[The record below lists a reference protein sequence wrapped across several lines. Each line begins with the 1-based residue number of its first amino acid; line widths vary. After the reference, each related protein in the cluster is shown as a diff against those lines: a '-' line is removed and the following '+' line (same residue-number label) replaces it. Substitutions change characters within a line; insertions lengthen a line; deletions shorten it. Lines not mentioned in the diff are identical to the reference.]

1 MLLGYKVDV
10 VVVVRETRAMQ
21 SKILLLLLSL
31 AFLRTP
37 PDKILRIAFEKES
50 IQTPRDLYMK

>member
-21 SKILLLLLSL
+21 RKIPLLLLSL
-31 AFLRTP
+31 AFSRTP
-37 PDKILRIAFEKES
+37 PEKDHIREGAYPN
-50 IQTPRDLYMK
+50 T